1 MDTDL
6 HEILI
11 CFVKVERV
19 RTEKEDLIDK
29 SRVPINKNLFV
40 SSTFLQLPLIFSCL
54 FV

>member
-11 CFVKVERV
+11 CFCKKVERV

-29 SRVPINKNLFV
+29 SRVPINKEFICFFYISPV
-40 SSTFLQLPLIFSCL
+40 SP
-54 FV
+54 